1 MSQTLSTL
9 QKKYNQMSEQV
20 YADLKN
26 LSNLDNGLNNKI
38 NGTKNFIQKG
48 NNNQIHGY
56 SNLVDGNNNT
66 IKGI

>member
-1 MSQTLSTL
+1 
-9 QKKYNQMSEQV
+9 MSEQV
-20 YADLKN
+20 NADLKN